1 MLSVEARAHRLMKA
15 ANNPSLPFARGRQY
29 FQRVRMSLDSTQG
42 ELQGLEVCNLQHVTS
57 RFLNVPLQDKSGTP
71 VLGHWIKVAFRA
83 DLDPAVGA
91 WGVFTSPIQ
100 PRVLGTWEW
109 E

>member
-1 MLSVEARAHRLMKA
+1 
-15 ANNPSLPFARGRQY
+15 
-29 FQRVRMSLDSTQG
+29 MSLDSTQG